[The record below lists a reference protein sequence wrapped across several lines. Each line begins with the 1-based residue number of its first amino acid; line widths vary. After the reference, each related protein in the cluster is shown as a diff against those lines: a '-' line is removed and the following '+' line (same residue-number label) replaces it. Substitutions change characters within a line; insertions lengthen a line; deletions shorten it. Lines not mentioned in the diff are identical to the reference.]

1 MMYIN
6 ADLLQWF
13 IKYLIKRTSSSGNK
27 NENMS
32 DQQLT
37 EELHKQIT
45 KKIQEKK
52 VHSPFIDNLR
62 GAQNTD
68 MQLISKFNK
77 GVHFLLFVT
86 DIFSNYAWVITLKD
100 EKVIT
105 ITNALQKIQKNLIA
119 NQTKYG

>member
-1 MMYIN
+1 MYIN
-6 ADLLQWF
+6 ADLLQCF

-52 VHSPFIDNLR
+52 VHSPFIDNLC

-68 MQLISKFNK
+68 MQLISKFDK
-77 GVHFLLFVT
+77 GVHFLLSVT
-86 DIFSNYAWVITLKD
+86 DIFSKYEWFITLKD

>member
-52 VHSPFIDNLR
+52 VHSPFIDNLC

-68 MQLISKFNK
+68 K
-77 GVHFLLFVT
+77 GVHFLLSVT
-86 DIFSNYAWVITLKD
+86 DIFSKYEWFITLKD

>member
-1 MMYIN
+1 
-6 ADLLQWF
+6 
-13 IKYLIKRTSSSGNK
+13 
-27 NENMS
+27 MS
-32 DQQLT
+32 DQQLR
-37 EELHKQIT
+37 EELHNQIT
-45 KKIQEKK
+45 KKIQEKN

-77 GVHFLLFVT
+77 GVHFLLSVT
-86 DIFSNYAWVITLKD
+86 DIFSKY

>member
-1 MMYIN
+1 M
-6 ADLLQWF
+6 
-13 IKYLIKRTSSSGNK
+13 IKKTSGNGNK

-37 EELHKQIT
+37 EELHNQIT

>member
-1 MMYIN
+1 
-6 ADLLQWF
+6 
-13 IKYLIKRTSSSGNK
+13 
-27 NENMS
+27 MS

-37 EELHKQIT
+37 EELHNQIT

-77 GVHFLLFVT
+77 GVHFLLSVT
-86 DIFSNYAWVITLKD
+86 DIFSNYFQQIWKSYYNYQCFAKNSKESNRKPNKIWVD
-100 EKVIT
+100 
-105 ITNALQKIQKNLIA
+105 
-119 NQTKYG
+119 